1 MKPLTTGD
9 PLRLGSYRI
18 LGILGEGGMGKVYVG
33 LDGGGTVAAVKILHF
48 HLAHDPDLARRFV
61 REARMAQAVSS
72 DGVARVIDSRTEGG
86 RPWIA
91 TEFLVGPTL
100 DEAVAAHGPLDEA
113 AVRAL
118 AVAVARGLRDIHAA
132 GLVHRDVKPGNIVLT
147 ATGPRIID
155 FGIARPEHGLT
166 LTATGEVPVTPGYG
180 APEQVLGHRVGPA
193 ADVFSLGA
201 VLVYAASG
209 RRAYEGAHAAAV
221 QYEVV
226 HGEPGLDGVP
236 APLRQLIAPCLAR
249 DPAWRPSTEAIATAF
264 DPPRGADRAWRH
276 GPLAQDV
283 SARRRSLHELT
294 TSVALGQGR
303 SVPRRRLLTAL
314 AVGGALAAA
323 GGGTALWLNGRG
335 RRQDPFSIPPAVKTP
350 KARVLSAEKGD
361 YVYGETPEP
370 IWSHAEVFG
379 EGTPAPLPVHDVVVV
394 GAPGGGIAARGVV
407 DGELRWSAPDTEA
420 VRRYVSLSGR
430 LVAAADGEGVLRT
443 FVASTGEPKW
453 TADIDAAWVLA
464 ADDEAVYVVT
474 GDGRLR
480 SVGRA
485 DAEVRWT
492 AEAGADLGAEPGPRG
507 VTVAGRLVVAGAGG
521 AVVAVRTADGGA
533 AWQLHDQAEGRPGI
547 AAAAGTVFVTGK
559 HLRAVDAGDGEE
571 RWTAG
576 NPTRPGVEPYWG
588 PPTVHG
594 THVYAAY
601 QGYPLRLDAKDG
613 GPTDW
618 VHTGL
623 IECAPQSPLVV
634 QGDGFWSVAVNDTEG
649 GINVIDLAGDRRP
662 WVFRI
667 IKHTDQFWLAGDANR
682 VFVLDG
688 DALSAL
694 PVF

>member
-9 PLRLGSYRI
+9 PLRLGPYRI

-33 LDGGGTVAAVKILHF
+33 LDGGGSVAAVKVLHH

-61 REARMAQAVSS
+61 REAEMAQAVSS

-100 DEAVAAHGPLDEA
+100 DEAVAAHGPLDEP

-209 RRAYEGAHAAAV
+209 RRAYDGPHAAAV

-226 HGEPGLDGVP
+226 HGEPSLGGVP
-236 APLRQLIAPCLAR
+236 AALRQLIAPCFAK
-249 DPAWRPSTEAIATAF
+249 DPAWRPSTEAMATAF

-276 GPLAQDV
+276 GPLARDV

-294 TSVALGQGR
+294 TAVAVSPGR

-314 AVGGALAAA
+314 AVGGAVLAV
-323 GGGTALWLNGRG
+323 GGGTAVWLNGRG
-335 RRQDPFSIPPAVKTP
+335 RQDPFSIPPAVKTP

-370 IWSHAEVFG
+370 IWSHASVFG
-379 EGTPAPLPVHDVVVV
+379 DGTPAPLPVRDVVVV
-394 GAPGGGIAARGVV
+394 GAPGGGIAARGVT
-407 DGELRWSAPDTEA
+407 DGELRWSAPGTKA
-420 VRRYVSLSGR
+420 VRRYVSLSGQ
-430 LVAAADGEGVLRT
+430 LVAAADGKGVLRT

-453 TADIDAAWVLA
+453 TVDVDAAWVLA

-474 GDGRLR
+474 GDGHLR

-485 DAEVRWT
+485 DAEVRWSV
-492 AEAGADLGAEPGPRG
+492 EAGADLGAKPGPRG
-507 VTVAGRLVVAGAGG
+507 VVVAGRLVVAGAGG
-521 AVVAVRTADGGA
+521 AVVAVRTDDGGA
-533 AWQLHDQAEGRPGI
+533 AWQLRDQAEGRPGI
-547 AAAAGTVFVTGK
+547 AAAADTVFVTGT
-559 HLRAVDAGDGEE
+559 HLRAVNARDGEE
-571 RWTAG
+571 RWVAE
-576 NPTRPGVEPYWG
+576 NPKQPGVDPYWG

-594 THVYAAY
+594 THVYAAFL
-601 QGYPLRLDAKDG
+601 GYPLRLAAKDG

-618 VHTGL
+618 VHQGL
-623 IECAPQSPLVV
+623 VQCAAQSPLVV
-634 QGDGFWSVAVNDTEG
+634 QGDGFWSIAVNDTGG
-649 GINVIDLAGDRRP
+649 GINVIDLAEDRRP

-667 IKHTDQFWLAGDANR
+667 IKNTDQYWLAADGNR
-682 VFVLDG
+682 VFVVDG
-688 DALSAL
+688 DSLSAL

>member
-9 PLRLGSYRI
+9 PIRLGPYRI

-33 LDGGGTVAAVKILHF
+33 RDGGGTVAAVKVLHS

-61 REARMAQAVSS
+61 REALMAQAVGS

-100 DEAVAAHGPLDEA
+100 EEAVGAYGPLDEP

-166 LTATGEVPVTPGYG
+166 LTLTGQVPVTPGYG

-209 RRAYEGAHAAAV
+209 RRAYDGPHVAAV

-226 HGEPGLDGVP
+226 HGEPRLDGVP
-236 APLRQLIAPCLAR
+236 AALRHLIAPCFAK
-249 DPAWRPSTEAIATAF
+249 DPAQRPSTDAMTTAF
-264 DPPRGADRAWRH
+264 DPPRGAERAWRH
-276 GPLAQDV
+276 GPLARDV
-283 SARRRSLHELT
+283 SARRRSLHDLT
-294 TSVALGQGR
+294 TSVDVGTGR
-303 SVPRRRLLTAL
+303 AVPRRRLLTAL
-314 AVGGALAAA
+314 GVGGALAAV
-323 GGGTALWLNGRG
+323 GGGTALWLHGRD
-335 RRQDPFSIPPAVKTP
+335 RPDPFGIPPAVKTP
-350 KARVLSAEKGD
+350 KAPVLSAEEGD

-370 IWSHAEVFG
+370 IWTHTSVFG
-379 EGTPAPLPVHDVVVV
+379 DDTPAPLPVRDVIVV

-407 DGELRWSAPDTEA
+407 DGGLRWSAPGTEA
-420 VRRYVSLSGR
+420 ARRYVSLSGR

-453 TADIDAAWVLA
+453 TAAVDASWVLA

-480 SVGRA
+480 SIGRA
-485 DAEVRWT
+485 DGKVRWSVD
-492 AEAGADLGAEPGPRG
+492 AGSGLGAKPGPRG
-507 VTVAGRLVVAGAGG
+507 VTVAGRLVVAAAGG
-521 AVVAVRTADGGA
+521 TVVAVRTDDGGT
-533 AWQLHDQAEGRPGI
+533 AWKLPDQGEGRPGL
-547 AAAAGTVFVTGK
+547 ATAEGAVFVSGE
-559 HLRAVDAGDGEE
+559 HLRAVNAGDGKE
-571 RWTAG
+571 RWVAD
-576 NPTRPGVEPYWG
+576 NPEVSGITPAWG
-588 PPTVHG
+588 SPTVHG
-594 THVYAAY
+594 THVYAAVL
-601 QGYPLRLDAKDG
+601 GYPRRLGTEDG
-613 GPTDW
+613 QPTDW
-618 VHTGL
+618 VQEGL
-623 IECAPQSPLVV
+623 LRCDPPSPLIV
-634 QGDGFWSVAVNDTEG
+634 QGDGFWSVAVNDTG
-649 GINVIDLAGDRRP
+649 GGVNVIDLAEDREP
-662 WVFRI
+662 WVFPV
-667 IKHTDQFWLAGDANR
+667 IKNTDRYWLTADANR
-682 VFVLDG
+682 VFVMDG
-688 DALSAL
+688 DSLTAL